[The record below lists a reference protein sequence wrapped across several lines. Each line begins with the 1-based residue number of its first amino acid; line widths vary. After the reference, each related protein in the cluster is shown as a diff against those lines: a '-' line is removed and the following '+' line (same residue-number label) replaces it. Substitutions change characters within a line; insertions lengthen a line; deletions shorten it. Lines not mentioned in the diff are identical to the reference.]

1 MASENSRIRRPGKRS
16 DPRTLAR
23 FVEELSWL
31 LSSYD
36 ELDFKALGDL
46 SSSLASTSRKRP
58 GMISRTSRSETVQM
72 LVGVLPSFFIDL
84 ELFPSNEDI
93 IEFSQLALG
102 INIPRWQK
110 KSKYELIGHIV
121 CHTDQASPER
131 LSRLIAALEDALDER
146 GSARLRMTRERKSGR
161 SWNEVIQSM
170 LRDTP

>member
-1 MASENSRIRRPGKRS
+1 MATEPQKARRLTKRS

-46 SSSLASTSRKRP
+46 SSTFFE
-58 GMISRTSRSETVQM
+58 ISRHSSLVSKSPRSKTAQT
-72 LVGVLPSFFIDL
+72 LVGVLPSFFLDL
-84 ELFPSNEDI
+84 ELFPTNEDI
-93 IEFSQLALG
+93 IEFSQMALG

-110 KSKYELIGHIV
+110 KSKFELIGHIV
-121 CHTDQASPER
+121 CHTDQASPEYI
-131 LSRLIAALEDALDER
+131 SRVMAALDEALSEQ
-146 GSARLRMTRERKSGR
+146 GTARKKLTKERKSGR

-170 LRDTP
+170 LRDA